1 MKSSEIEKISNIW
14 VKWEPILLYLLFTI
28 QFNFEAYFWDGFT
41 SNYVVLVASSFIPL
55 YFHLT
60 LYIRILPEIKFFYRV
75 FSFLSNII
83 FFGITFIMNFPY
95 SIFLFYTIIMLLF
108 SLLISLIILER
119 KLPYFRTLD
128 IGFGKSSLLIVL
140 LMGTVISWLLF
151 NLLPFPEEI
160 KLLLPRDIG
169 LLISLI
175 PGMFMLLLIQRRI
188 GLFFKIKANMSDEDI
203 SRILNKSGEAN

>member
-1 MKSSEIEKISNIW
+1 
-14 VKWEPILLYLLFTI
+14 
-28 QFNFEAYFWDGFT
+28 
-41 SNYVVLVASSFIPL
+41 
-55 YFHLT
+55 
-60 LYIRILPEIKFFYRV
+60 
-75 FSFLSNII
+75 
-83 FFGITFIMNFPY
+83 
-95 SIFLFYTIIMLLF
+95 
-108 SLLISLIILER
+108 
-119 KLPYFRTLD
+119 
-128 IGFGKSSLLIVL
+128 
-140 LMGTVISWLLF
+140 MGTVISWLLF

>member
-1 MKSSEIEKISNIW
+1 MKSSEIEKISKIW
-14 VKWEPILLYLLFTI
+14 VKWEPIVLYLLFAI

-41 SNYVVLVASSFIPL
+41 SNYVVLVASSTIPL

-75 FSFLSNII
+75 FSFLSNIF

-95 SIFLFYTIIMLLF
+95 STYLFYTIIVLLF
-108 SLLISLIILER
+108 SLLVSLIILER
-119 KLPYFRTLD
+119 KLPYFRNLD
-128 IGFGKSSLLIVL
+128 IGLSKFSLLIVL

-160 KLLLPRDIG
+160 KLLLPLDIG
-169 LLISLI
+169 LLISVI
-175 PGMFMLLLIQRRI
+175 PGMLMILLIQRRV
-188 GLFFKIKANMSDEDI
+188 GLFLKIRANMSDDDI
-203 SRILNKSGEAN
+203 SKILNKTGKAN